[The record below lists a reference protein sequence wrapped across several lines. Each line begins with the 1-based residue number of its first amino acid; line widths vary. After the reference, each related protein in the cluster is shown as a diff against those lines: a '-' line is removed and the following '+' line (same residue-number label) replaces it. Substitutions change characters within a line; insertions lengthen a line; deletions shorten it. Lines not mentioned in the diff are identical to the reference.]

1 MSLPSAVFDVLVQ
14 LAKESSQALAEKLA
28 ETCGHSPSTPRELSS
43 APALVDSVREDPVYI
58 QAMVGYWEQRAN
70 REQESSVGGE
80 PPAQELLEQELL
92 LRRKCSRELLEL
104 LRKWQANR
112 IEVKLAEIQ
121 PLWSQDSW
129 FANLSRLETVQILR
143 AARLQHCLPILS
155 APPKISRSC
164 PETFHEDLVIELPD
178 KLGRF
183 LNQHYPLV
191 AMRSHAPLCPVEFYD
206 DYFKEAISGSDV
218 RMLQEVLG
226 LVPTAI
232 LYTNITD
239 YEVNFHVG
247 FWGQQNSNVAI
258 YPMPSWD
265 WDAAS
270 QVLEKEGREGMER
283 TQALRAIR
291 QIVVKVHQ
299 LLAAFVADWYYLNIN
314 PVHEPQL
321 CTEAMS
327 RTLGGVPFSP
337 EQLSAWVQPYIDTLQ
352 EIKEKQRQAYE
363 REVIPLLAV
372 SRAKSLQCTHT
383 LTGHTDWVY
392 AVAIAPNSQTLV
404 SGGADNNVNIWNL
417 ASGKLTLTL
426 TWHTQTVESVAIS
439 SDGETIVSG
448 SSDNTINVWHLT
460 TGELFHTL
468 TGHSG
473 RVSSVAISPDGQTI
487 VSGSYDSTIKL
498 WNITTGELIG
508 TLTGHTDGVSSVAI
522 CPGGETIASGSY
534 DNTIKLWSLARRK
547 LMHTLTGH
555 AHTIESLAMSPDG
568 KSIASG
574 STDEAIKI
582 WDLHTGELIRT
593 LSGHSNW
600 ILCLAFS
607 PDGHTLASGDRAT
620 YPGSYKDG
628 VIKLWHLPA
637 GELVQTLADHSNSI
651 YALSFSPD
659 GTKLVSGSVDN
670 TIKVWQG

>member
-14 LAKESSQALAEKLA
+14 LAKESSQALAEKLT
-28 ETCGHSPSTPRELSS
+28 ETCGHSPSTPTELSS
-43 APALVDSVREDPVYI
+43 APALVDSVREDPAYI
-58 QAMVGYWEQRAN
+58 QAMVNYWEQRAN
-70 REQESSVGGE
+70 REESSSVSRE
-80 PPAQELLEQELL
+80 RAEELEEEELF
-92 LRRKCSRELLEL
+92 LRRECSGELLEL

-121 PLWSQDSW
+121 PLWDQDPW
-129 FANLSRLETVQILR
+129 FAKLSRLETVQILR
-143 AARLQHCLPILS
+143 AARLQHCLPILA

-164 PETFHEDLVIELPD
+164 PETFREDLAIELPD

-183 LNQHYPLV
+183 LNLHYPLV
-191 AMRSHAPLCPVEFYD
+191 AMRSHMPLCPVEFYD

-239 YEVNFHVG
+239 YEVNFHLG
-247 FWGQQNSNVAI
+247 FWGQQNSNVAL

-270 QVLEKEGREGMER
+270 QDLEREGRDR
-283 TQALRAIR
+283 VQSLRAIR
-291 QIVVKVHQ
+291 QIIVKVHQ

-314 PVHEPQL
+314 PIHKPQL
-321 CTEAMS
+321 CSKAMS
-327 RTLGGVPFSP
+327 ETLGGAPFSP
-337 EQLSAWVQPYIDTLQ
+337 EQLSAWVQPYIDVLQ
-352 EIKEKQRQAYE
+352 EIKEKQQQAYE

-372 SRAKSLQCTHT
+372 NRAKSLQCTDT

-392 AVAIAPNSQTLV
+392 AVAIAPNNQTLV
-404 SGGADNNVNIWNL
+404 SGSADKNINIWNL
-417 ASGKLTLTL
+417 DRAKLTLTL
-426 TWHTQTVESVAIS
+426 TWHSQTVESVAIS
-439 SDGETIVSG
+439 PDGQTLVSG
-448 SSDNTINVWHLT
+448 SADNTINVWHLT
-460 TGELFHTL
+460 TGELLYTL
-468 TGHSG
+468 TGHTNK
-473 RVSSVAISPDGQTI
+473 VSSVAISPDGKTI
-487 VSGSYDSTIKL
+487 VSGSYDSIIKL
-498 WNITTGELIG
+498 WNIETGELIRS
-508 TLTGHTDGVSSVAI
+508 LTGHKDAVSCVAV
-522 CPGGETIASGSY
+522 CPASENISSGGY
-534 DNTIKLWSLARRK
+534 DNTIKIWSLRSGK
-547 LMHTLTGH
+547 LMHTLSGH
-555 AHTIESLAMSPDG
+555 AHTIEALAMSPDG
-568 KSIASG
+568 KTMASG

-582 WDLHTGELIRT
+582 WDIHSGKLIRT

-651 YALSFSPD
+651 YSLAFSPD
-659 GTKLVSGSVDN
+659 GTKLISGSVDN